1 MAETN
6 VDVIVI
12 GAGIAGLVTANRA
25 AQLGKRVL
33 VLEKGSEDKY
43 LCNSRYAYGTFHIN
57 YSDLEAD
64 EELLVARIDNATEG
78 FARKDLAR
86 AVAKDGRRLMQWL
99 KSENIDVVRLDGYQT
114 NVLAPAWR
122 KGFGLTW
129 KDYGSD
135 IALQRLGANFEKRQ
149 GRILRGTRARAL
161 KRVPSGIEIDTEGAG
176 RLQVACV
183 VIADGGFQANLD
195 MIRSYGISPAP
206 EKLLQR
212 NGGTAV
218 GDGIGLAQSL
228 GGAITDAGMNNIYGH
243 LHSRDAMN
251 TTRLWPR
258 PYMDEVAA
266 SGIVVDVTGR
276 RVADEGLGGVWLS
289 NAIARLP
296 DPLAT
301 SIIFDQPIWDGP
313 GRNHVQPPNP
323 LLLEA
328 GGTLHRADTL
338 AELAAIAGI
347 APKALTETVAQ
358 YNAAFDAGALPRLS
372 PPRTERNKPWPI
384 RTAPYYAMPICVAI
398 TNCMGGIVVD
408 GDGRVLDRSD
418 RPIPGLYAAGA
429 TIGGL
434 DGGPHAGYVG
444 GPDQGHAGA
453 ARRGKNRGH
462 VAPLIDLEADR
473 LDHGAPLGDF
483 RLQQLFKRLGRR
495 AAGRIA
501 GRGELVLDRRVGERR
516 DGIGADLAND
526 LRRRLGRSEQRLPR
540 DHVVTRHAGFCDGWH
555 LRGGRIPL

>member
-64 EELLVARIDNATEG
+64 EESLVARIDNATEG

-86 AVAKDGRRLMQWL
+86 AVARDGRRLMQWL
-99 KSENIDVVRLDGYQT
+99 KSESIDVARLDGYQT

-135 IALQRLGANFEKRQ
+135 IALQRLGANFANRQ

-161 KRVPSGIEIDTEGAG
+161 KRVPSGIEIETERAG
-176 RLQVACV
+176 RLQATCV

-228 GGAITDAGMNNIYGH
+228 GGAITESGMNNIYGH

-266 SGIVVDVTGR
+266 SGIVVDGSGQR
-276 RVADEGLGGVWLS
+276 IADEGLGGVWLS

-296 DPLAT
+296 DPLGT

-347 APKALTETVAQ
+347 APKALAETVAQ
-358 YNAAFDAGALPRLS
+358 YNAALDAGALQRLS
-372 PPRTERNKPWPI
+372 PLRTERNKPWPI

-398 TNCMGGIVVD
+398 TNCMGGIAVD
-408 GDGRVLDRSD
+408 GDGRVLDKAD
-418 RPIPGLYAAGA
+418 KPVPGLYAAGS
-429 TIGGL
+429 TVGGL

-444 GPDQGHAGA
+444 GLIKATIGLRVAENIAATKNHA
-453 ARRGKNRGH
+453 
-462 VAPLIDLEADR
+462 
-473 LDHGAPLGDF
+473 
-483 RLQQLFKRLGRR
+483 
-495 AAGRIA
+495 
-501 GRGELVLDRRVGERR
+501 
-516 DGIGADLAND
+516 
-526 LRRRLGRSEQRLPR
+526 
-540 DHVVTRHAGFCDGWH
+540 
-555 LRGGRIPL
+555 